1 MKGELGPKTMIKF
14 VGLIVKTYNYL
25 IDDDSEGEKGKDT
38 KMCVIK
44 RKLKFES
51 YKSCLEGTQIENEIN
66 YLEKNNISR
75 GSLKKYHKDS

>member
-1 MKGELGPKTMIKF
+1 
-14 VGLIVKTYNYL
+14 
-25 IDDDSEGEKGKDT
+25 
-38 KMCVIK
+38 MCVIK